1 MKIYNSFEDIDME
14 LEQLSL
20 QKEIGSVNLQLKFEQ
35 AKDALTPAT
44 IFSNLVA
51 SIAKKAIALKIVNKI
66 IGR

>member
-1 MKIYNSFEDIDME
+1 MKIYNSFEDIEME

-35 AKDALTPAT
+35 TKDALTPAT
-44 IFSNLVA
+44 IFSNLVG

>member
-1 MKIYNSFEDIDME
+1 MKIYNSFEDIEME

-20 QKEIGSVNLQLKFEQ
+20 QKEIGSVNLKLKFEQ

-44 IFSNLVA
+44 IFSNLVG